1 MGARMAT
8 EADWLDDMGA
18 FGRADDTAV
27 EDVQQNEDVAN
38 AIETLDGAETQAAE
52 AVAPRAGDDTKPAQ
66 TAEPDGSKPPPV
78 AESVP
83 QPAPEPAKEPNEVA
97 QAVIAERRKW
107 QERNVEL
114 QSKYDREMAEL
125 RAAIDSLKKPAPE
138 APPVPSYDENPAEYL
153 RHQNEEVKRVADEA
167 RASAQRIEMQAARD
181 RWLQAEVQAIAQE
194 EQAFMTSAP
203 DFREAVAHVRR
214 ADFARFDMLP
224 DQALVQAIRGHG
236 YEPAAGRDAQIAQL
250 VGLNEISTAISLRRA
265 GRNAAESYYNLARA
279 AGYSSSTPAKS
290 ESAPKPAGPDLSTV
304 QQGLLEARGST
315 ARGAQ
320 EHADDGADFFS
331 ELFGA

>member
-1 MGARMAT
+1 MAT

-18 FGRADDTAV
+18 FGHADDAVV
-27 EDVQQNEDVAN
+27 EDAP
-38 AIETLDGAETQAAE
+38 ETLADDAGGAQDVSQEVQ
-52 AVAPRAGDDTKPAQ
+52 PAQ
-66 TAEPDGSKPPPV
+66 TVPVDANSARDEKNITQPDAVEPGANNEPASKPT
-78 AESVP
+78 E
-83 QPAPEPAKEPNEVA
+83 QPKQEPNEVA

-107 QERNVEL
+107 QERNAEL

-167 RASAQRIEMQAARD
+167 RASAQRIEAQAARD
-181 RWLQAEVQAIAQE
+181 RWLQSEIQAIALE
-194 EQAFMTSAP
+194 EQAFMQQAP
-203 DFREAVAHVRR
+203 DFKEAVAHVRR

-224 DQALVQAIRGHG
+224 DQDIAMAIRNHG
-236 YEPAAGRDAQIAQL
+236 YEPRGGRDAQIAQL
-250 VGLNEISTAISLRRA
+250 VGLNEVATAISLRRG
-265 GRNAAESYYNLARA
+265 GRNVAESYYNLARA
-279 AGYSSSTPAKS
+279 AGYSSSPPAKQ
-290 ESAPKPAGPDLSTV
+290 ESAPKSSGPDLSTV

-320 EHADDGADFFS
+320 EQTDDGAGFFS
-331 ELFGA
+331 ELFGG

>member
-1 MGARMAT
+1 MAN

-18 FGRADDTAV
+18 FGRADDVAAEDAPEALVDDVGGEQDVSQEVQPAQSVPADANSASDSKATQQSAEV
-27 EDVQQNEDVAN
+27 EREAN
-38 AIETLDGAETQAAE
+38 AEHA
-52 AVAPRAGDDTKPAQ
+52 
-66 TAEPDGSKPPPV
+66 SK
-78 AESVP
+78 ATE
-83 QPAPEPAKEPNEVA
+83 QPKQEPNEVA

-107 QERNVEL
+107 QERNAEL